1 METYIFV
8 ESTDGVELVN
18 AAQPSLEGRNLMELR
33 DLKGKA
39 LVRDEIELALQN
51 GSGWLD
57 VYWYKPGS
65 NTPGRKRTFVRK
77 VQSGS
82 DTFIV
87 GSGIY
92 VD

>member
-1 METYIFV
+1 M
-8 ESTDGVELVN
+8 
-18 AAQPSLEGRNLMELR
+18 
-33 DLKGKA
+33 
-39 LVRDEIELALQN
+39 RDEIEFAMKN

-65 NTPGRKRTFVRK
+65 NMPGRKRTFVKK